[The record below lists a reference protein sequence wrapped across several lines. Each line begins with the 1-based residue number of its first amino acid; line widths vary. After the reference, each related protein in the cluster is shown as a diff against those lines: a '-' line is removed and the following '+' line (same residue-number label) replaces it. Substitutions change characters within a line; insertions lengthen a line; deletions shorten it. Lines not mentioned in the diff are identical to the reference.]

1 LSTYLRPTAAIAADV
16 LLPGDPAVAL
26 SLAQELLEKPLMA
39 NHSYGLW
46 GYSGRTNTGRELTI
60 QATGIGGPSAAA
72 VLGELAAQGVR
83 RAIAIGRCRALDPG
97 LEAGTLAVA
106 TGAVGADGMSR
117 TLGITPTPDPGLTTA
132 LARHAQPAIS
142 VTVLSVD
149 SLGELRGSRDGAAV
163 ADLEAAALLAL
174 AARLGLQAAAGL
186 VVAEPASG
194 EPDEE
199 ATQRALTRLG
209 VAATVALAEAQAPAS
224 ATPSPS

>member
-1 LSTYLRPTAAIAADV
+1 MSTYLRPTAAIAADV

-46 GYSGRTNTGRELTI
+46 GYSGRTGAGHELTI

-72 VLGELAAQGVR
+72 VLGELAGHGVR
-83 RAIAIGRCRALDPG
+83 RAIVLGRCRALDSA
-97 LEAGTLAVA
+97 LEGGMLTVA
-106 TGAVGADGMSR
+106 TAAIGADGMSR
-117 TLGITPTPDPGLTTA
+117 TLGGEPAPDPRLTAA
-132 LARHAQPAIS
+132 LARHAQPAAS

-149 SLGELRGSRDGAAV
+149 SLGELHHSPDGAAV

-174 AARLGLQAAAGL
+174 AARLGLEAAAGL
-186 VVAEPASG
+186 VVAEPARG

-209 VAATVALAEAQAPAS
+209 LAAAATLAEVQAPAS
-224 ATPSPS
+224 ATPSPP